1 MMDTTVT
8 YNLIILAVN
17 VLVLVVNFALWLK
30 VT

>member
-1 MMDTTVT
+1 MDTTVT

-17 VLVLVVNFALWLK
+17 VLVLVVNFTLWLK